1 MREASLADTGARR
14 RPRPHLFPYFMKGNQ
29 RGLAIRLMSVVG
41 ALTDGAAGMQS
52 PSTTLR
58 DLLSWLVLSGQRTAL
73 RKARHNQSQPLRGQ
87 TGSFSLGSKSV
98 TWVHY

>member
-41 ALTDGAAGMQS
+41 
-52 PSTTLR
+52 P
-58 DLLSWLVLSGQRTAL
+58 
-73 RKARHNQSQPLRGQ
+73 
-87 TGSFSLGSKSV
+87 
-98 TWVHY
+98 